1 MWTTWW
7 RGLFKYTPRTLRLIQ
22 DAPFCFLQL
31 VDLLKE
37 FWMIFPRRPAF
48 LFAHAASRC
57 QRAWQPLCTAQ
68 RFQQLS
74 TFFNFNRFP
83 SVLCKWCIFFLSPA
97 CCAANASDNTLTC
110 SLCSAVPNLKCLPS
124 ELRLHFVYSTHCVM
138 LWHLTEE
145 KKQINGKKKKK
156 AFASGSRGWRMES
169 STSI

>member
-22 DAPFCFLQL
+22 DAPFCYLQL
-31 VDLLKE
+31 VSLLKE

-48 LFAHAASRC
+48 LCACSKQVPACLTASVHGAAFS
-57 QRAWQPLCTAQ
+57 AVEHVFLISTDFHLCYVSDA
-68 RFQQLS
+68 
-74 TFFNFNRFP
+74 
-83 SVLCKWCIFFLSPA
+83 FFLSSA

-138 LWHLTEE
+138 LWHLNEE
-145 KKQINGKKKKK
+145 KKEINEKKK
-156 AFASGSRGWRMES
+156 AFASGSRGWWMES